1 MENMR
6 NIHRNAIVQNLS
18 ELIQDINNN
27 VSNAELLQ
35 KLQKMFYYD
44 SNFDFGLIWFI
55 KNSTK
60 NFMKS
65 NKECLINGVPIKLAA
80 EMDANNIE
88 DYINNILMKE
98 NEDARGVLLNLV
110 PIVMRINIYILNI
123 DTSEKAKV
131 TFYIIFQK
139 GIT

>member
-1 MENMR
+1 
-6 NIHRNAIVQNLS
+6 
-18 ELIQDINNN
+18 
-27 VSNAELLQ
+27 
-35 KLQKMFYYD
+35 MFYYD